1 METHSNTTLDL
12 DLVGI
17 SKFCITMADHL
28 ELLPA
33 QTHIQCICACLWF
46 WVIDLMPV
54 HPLNPLPKFLKWITH
69 QVLQNIMC
77 MWTLKHGWATFG
89 LPRPEDPTAASA
101 PMQSRGSRKLDGNK
115 YWGQHVAHT
124 HTHMPASSGGVIIS
138 TSSSSTI
145 LTGWAVSGGE
155 DSSPAGGF
163 FLEPL
168 QDGRARRSH
177 GRSTTKSEAATL
189 IFGTWIAGSWLYET

>member
-17 SKFCITMADHL
+17 SKICITMADHL
-28 ELLPA
+28 ELSPA

-101 PMQSRGSRKLDGNK
+101 PMQSRVSRKLDGNK

-124 HTHMPASSGGVIIS
+124 HTHACFFGGRYNLNII
-138 TSSSSTI
+138 I
-145 LTGWAVSGGE
+145 INHIDRLGCFWR
-155 DSSPAGGF
+155 GGF
-163 FLEPL
+163 FASWRIFLEPL

-189 IFGTWIAGSWLYET
+189 IFVTWIARSWLYEN